1 MTDRV
6 AKPWYKS
13 KTMWLNIV
21 SAAIVFTD
29 GLATLLSGLTPIIGP
44 ELMPWFVFAVSLAN
58 LFLRS
63 ITSMGILY
71 ASNED

>member
-1 MTDRV
+1 M
-6 AKPWYKS
+6 KPWYKS

-29 GLATLLSGLTPIIGP
+29 GLAQLITGLTPIIGP
-44 ELMPWFVFAVSLAN
+44 ELMPWFVFGISLTN
-58 LFLRS
+58 VFLRS

-71 ASNED
+71 SAPDQD